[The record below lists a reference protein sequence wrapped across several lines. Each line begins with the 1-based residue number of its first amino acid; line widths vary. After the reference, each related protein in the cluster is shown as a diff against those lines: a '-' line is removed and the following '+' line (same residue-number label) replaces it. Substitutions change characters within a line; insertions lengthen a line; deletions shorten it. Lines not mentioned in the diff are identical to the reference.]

1 MAVSFPAHTMTGV
14 LLKFSQQ
21 EGSMRIVL
29 EAEESFIQKMK
40 VTASASNIKI
50 DFPEPFHLTSPK
62 DLPFELIP
70 TDRSLG
76 INLKEKADIKFF
88 RLSSPSRLVLDIR
101 KPDTQALD
109 SQKKAIPPEKQALSP
124 EKQSAPVL
132 LKSFVIDAGHGG
144 YDFGIAFGNVSEKD
158 ITLSLAK
165 DLGALLVK
173 KGRKVFL
180 VRRVDQ
186 HISFADRIS
195 LVNQKNPDA
204 FISLHFSV
212 SRNFVVYA
220 PKVEEQTSNET
231 LDSYSVAVKQKKYVA
246 KSKALSE
253 NIIKAIKEEF
263 KEDVF
268 HRDMPL
274 PVLNS
279 VGAPSVLIEFP
290 SPQFVTY
297 DQQMKTRIINVIL
310 NGIAAYGQ

>member
-40 VTASASNIKI
+40 VTASPSNIKI

-62 DLPFELIP
+62 DLPFELISA
-70 TDRSLG
+70 DRSLV

-124 EKQSAPVL
+124 EKQPAPVL

-204 FISLHFSV
+204 FISLHLSV

>member
-1 MAVSFPAHTMTGV
+1 MAISFPAQTMTEV

-40 VTASASNIKI
+40 VTASASHIKI

-70 TDRSLG
+70 ADRLLG

-88 RLSSPSRLVLDIR
+88 RLSSPSRLVLDITR
-101 KPDTQALD
+101 PDTQPLD
-109 SQKKAIPPEKQALSP
+109 SQKKTTPPEKQVLSP
-124 EKQSAPVL
+124 EKQPMPVL

-158 ITLSLAK
+158 VTLSLAK
-165 DLGALLVK
+165 DLGALLIK
-173 KGRKVFL
+173 KGRKVSL
-180 VRRVDQ
+180 VRRADQ

-195 LVNQKNPDA
+195 LVNQKNPDI

-212 SRNFVVYA
+212 SRYFVVYA

-231 LDSYSVAVKQKKYVA
+231 LDSYSVAAKQKKYVA

-290 SPQFVTY
+290 SPQFVVY